1 METRTEHVV
10 LSSPRSLAQPERRS
24 VDRATSRF
32 AAIGV
37 TLPGEPAGP
46 VRIRARAGD
55 RWTPW
60 LEAQFESDHA
70 PDPGTE
76 EDAPGV
82 ASEPIWMGAAD
93 GYQIDAPREVT
104 SAKVHLVAETAT
116 RLRLT
121 PGAPAAGAASHPPI
135 SSRAAWGARPPNQH
149 PSVTPDLKLAIV
161 HHSVNSNGYAAGSVP
176 AMLRAIQAYHQDVNG
191 WNDIA
196 YNFIV
201 DRFGRIWEG
210 RAGGISNVVTGG
222 HSQGF
227 NTGAVGIVVLGDF
240 TSASPPPASME
251 SIAHV
256 IAWKFAHHR
265 VDPGSTVQYT
275 TLGSR
280 RYAAG
285 TTLVLPRII
294 GHAHVQ
300 LTLCPGPQL
309 HYRVP
314 SIRARVGQLLSGY
327 QSSAPPVLTS
337 GDLDG
342 DGLTDAIEYH
352 TGWAPDTIW
361 SPTGSGTVTKT
372 RATITRPYR
381 PAVGDFDG
389 DGRDDAVWHG
399 SGSAP
404 DVLWWSEANATRSQ
418 PFTANGSYLP
428 FVGDFDGD
436 RRDDIMWYGTGPAQD
451 WIWYGNANRTF
462 TTRQQRQDLLG
473 GVPVIG
479 DFGADGRDDIIW
491 YGPGAASDRLWR
503 SNGRGFTS
511 FPLTVNGWYTP
522 VAVTANGD
530 ERDDVL
536 WVQPGA
542 TVSYR
547 WEFTL
552 STSFTSRT
560 LHTAPV
566 AGRPT
571 VLDFDGDGLD
581 DVFLH
586 APGGA
591 ADAIWYGTATGIDAR
606 SVTVTHDYA
615 IASGPMDA
623 DVAATDDL
631 LLVSSG
637 PDYLWRGKTDRTF
650 TSTRV
655 G

>member
-1 METRTEHVV
+1 
-10 LSSPRSLAQPERRS
+10 
-24 VDRATSRF
+24 
-32 AAIGV
+32 
-37 TLPGEPAGP
+37 
-46 VRIRARAGD
+46 
-55 RWTPW
+55 
-60 LEAQFESDHA
+60 
-70 PDPGTE
+70 
-76 EDAPGV
+76 
-82 ASEPIWMGAAD
+82 
-93 GYQIDAPREVT
+93 
-104 SAKVHLVAETAT
+104 
-116 RLRLT
+116 
-121 PGAPAAGAASHPPI
+121 
-135 SSRAAWGARPPNQH
+135 
-149 PSVTPDLKLAIV
+149 VTPDLKLAIV
-161 HHSVNSNGYAAGSVP
+161 HHSVNSNSYSAGSVP

-210 RAGGISNVVTGG
+210 RAGGIANLVTGG

-240 TSASPPPASME
+240 SSAAPPAASLE

-275 TLGSR
+275 TLGSQK
-280 RYAAG
+280 YAAG
-285 TTLVLPRII
+285 TTVVLPRII
-294 GHAHVQ
+294 GHGHVQ
-300 LTLCPGPQL
+300 YTLCPGPQL

-314 SIRARVGQLLSGY
+314 SIRGRVAQLLAGY
-327 QSSAPPVLTS
+327 QSSAPAVLIS
-337 GDLDG
+337 GDLNG
-342 DGLTDAIEYH
+342 DGLSEAIEYR
-352 TGWAPDTIW
+352 TGWAADAIW
-361 SPTGSGTVTKT
+361 RPGSGTMTRT

-404 DVLWWSEANATRSQ
+404 DVVWWSEGSGTRSQ
-418 PFTANGSYLP
+418 SFTANGSYLP

-436 RRDDIMWYGTGPAQD
+436 GRDDILWYGTGPAQD
-451 WIWYGNANRTF
+451 WIWYGSADRRF
-462 TTRQQRQDLLG
+462 TTAQQRQDLIG

-491 YGPGAASDRLWR
+491 YGPGAATDRLWR
-503 SNGRGFTS
+503 SSGRGFTS

-522 VAVTANGD
+522 VVVTANGD
-530 ERDDVL
+530 ARDDVL
-536 WVQPGA
+536 WVQPGS

-552 STSFTSRT
+552 STSFRSRT
-560 LHTAPV
+560 LHTAPMT
-566 AGRPT
+566 GRPT

-581 DVFLH
+581 DVFLY

-591 ADAIWYGTATGIDAR
+591 ADAMWYGTPTGVDAR
-606 SVTVTHDYA
+606 PITVTYDYA
-615 IASGPMDA
+615 IAAGPMDS
-623 DVAATDDL
+623 DAAGTDDL
-631 LLVSSG
+631 LLVSAG
-637 PDYLWRGKTDRTF
+637 ADYLWRGKTDRTF
-650 TSTRV
+650 VSTRV